1 MTYKANH
8 KRYNEMQYRNCGSS
22 GLKLP
27 LISLGLWHNFG
38 GKTINPESKKVLF
51 KAFDLGITHFDLANN
66 YGPPYGSAE
75 TNFGKVM
82 KSDLK
87 KYRDELII
95 SSKAGY
101 DMWEGPYG
109 EWGSKKHIVASCDQ
123 SLKRMCVDYFDIF
136 YSHRFDPNTPL
147 EETADALESIYR
159 SGKAQYIGVSSYSSK
174 KTNQMFEILK
184 SRNIKILIHQPSYSL
199 INRWIEKDL
208 TKTLLK
214 KGIGC
219 IAFSPLAQGMLSEKY
234 LKGIPKISRAN
245 QKITSLDKSLITK
258 KNIKMINELNSIA
271 KKRGQSLSQ
280 MALAW
285 TLNNKAVTSALI
297 GVRNLKQLKENV
309 ESLKNLNFSKKNYH
323 QLTKKLKMVELIYG
337 FHLALINYS
346 IILKSDLYLSVI
358 VRPNPGLLSS
368 KSINP
373 FSGTG
378 SPSKI

>member
-1 MTYKANH
+1 MPYKADN
-8 KRYNEMQYRNCGSS
+8 KRYNEMQYRNCGAS

-38 GKTINPESKKVLF
+38 GKTINLESKKVLF

-75 TNFGKVM
+75 ANFGKIM
-82 KSDLK
+82 KNDLN

-101 DMWEGPYG
+101 DMWRGPYG
-109 EWGSKKHIVASCDQ
+109 EWGSKKHVIASCDQ
-123 SLKRMCVDYFDIF
+123 SLKRMGLEYVDIF

-159 SGKAQYIGVSSYSSK
+159 SGKAQYIGISSYSAKQTK
-174 KTNQMFEILK
+174 KMFEILI

-208 TKTLLK
+208 TKTLLN

-245 QKITSLDKSLITK
+245 QKITSLDKKLITN
-258 KNIKMINELNSIA
+258 KNIKMIKELNILA

-280 MALAW
+280 MAIAW
-285 TLNNKAVTSALI
+285 ALNNKAVTSALI
-297 GVRNLKQLKENV
+297 GVRNLKQLRENV
-309 ESLKNLNFSKKNYH
+309 DSLNKLNFTKN
-323 QLTKKLKMVELIYG
+323 ELS
-337 FHLALINYS
+337 LINNKAKDGG
-346 IILKSDLYLSVI
+346 INLWLA
-358 VRPNPGLLSS
+358 SS
-368 KSINP
+368 SH
-373 FSGTG
+373 
-378 SPSKI
+378 

>member
-1 MTYKANH
+1 MSYKANN
-8 KRYNEMQYRNCGSS
+8 KRYNDMEYRKCGNS

-75 TNFGKVM
+75 ANFGKVM
-82 KSDLK
+82 KTDLN
-87 KYRDELII
+87 KYRDELLI

-101 DMWEGPYG
+101 DMWDGPYG
-109 EWGSKKHIVASCDQ
+109 EWGSKKHIIASCDQ
-123 SLKRMCVDYFDIF
+123 SLKRMGVEYVDIF

-159 SGKAQYIGVSSYSSK
+159 SGKAQYIGISSYSAKQTK
-174 KTNQMFEILK
+174 KMFEILK

-208 TKTLLK
+208 TKTLLN

-245 QKITSLDKSLITK
+245 QKITSLDKKLITS
-258 KNIKMINELNSIA
+258 KNIKMIKELNIIA

-280 MALAW
+280 MAIAW
-285 TLNNKAVTSALI
+285 ALNNKAVTSALI
-297 GVRNLKQLKENV
+297 GVRNLKQLRENV
-309 ESLKNLNFSKKNYH
+309 DSLNKLNFTKN
-323 QLTKKLKMVELIYG
+323 ELS
-337 FHLALINYS
+337 LINKKAKDGG
-346 IILKSDLYLSVI
+346 INLWLA
-358 VRPNPGLLSS
+358 SS
-368 KSINP
+368 SH
-373 FSGTG
+373 
-378 SPSKI
+378 

>member
-1 MTYKANH
+1 MTYKASS
-8 KRYNEMQYRNCGSS
+8 KRYQNMQYRNTGTS

-27 LISLGLWHNFG
+27 LLSLGLWHNFG
-38 GKTINPESKKVLF
+38 GNSMSAESKKILF

-82 KSDLK
+82 QQDLM

-109 EWGSKKHIVASCDQ
+109 EWGSKKHIIASCDQ
-123 SLKRMCVDYFDIF
+123 SLKRFQLDYVDIF

-159 SGKAQYIGVSSYSSK
+159 SGKALYIGVSSYSAK
-174 KTNQMFEILK
+174 KTNEMSSILK
-184 SRNIKILIHQPSYSL
+184 ERGIKILIHQPSYSL

-208 TKTLLK
+208 SSSLK
-214 KGIGC
+214 KNEIGC

-245 QKITSLDKSLITK
+245 QKITSLDKKLITK
-258 KNIKMINELNSIA
+258 KNIQIIQELNIIA
-271 KKRGQSLSQ
+271 KNRGQSLSQ
-280 MALAW
+280 MAIAW
-285 TLNNKAVTSALI
+285 VLHNKIITSALI
-297 GVRNLKQLKENV
+297 GVRDTKQLLENV
-309 ESLKNLNFSKKNYH
+309 QALENLNFSKEELK
-323 QLTKKLKMVELIYG
+323 LIDKK
-337 FHLALINYS
+337 ALDGGIN
-346 IILKSDLYLSVI
+346 IWAQ
-358 VRPNPGLLSS
+358 SS
-368 KSINP
+368 S
-373 FSGTG
+373 F
-378 SPSKI
+378 

>member
-1 MTYKANH
+1 M
-8 KRYNEMQYRNCGSS
+8 
-22 GLKLP
+22 
-27 LISLGLWHNFG
+27 I
-38 GKTINPESKKVLF
+38 
-51 KAFDLGITHFDLANN
+51 LGITHFDLANN

-75 TNFGKVM
+75 ANFGKVM

-101 DMWEGPYG
+101 DMWDGPYG
-109 EWGSKKHIVASCDQ
+109 EWGSKKHVIASCDQ
-123 SLKRMCVDYFDIF
+123 SLKRMNLDYVDIF

-159 SGKAQYIGVSSYSSK
+159 SGKAQYIGISSYSAKQTK
-174 KTNQMFEILK
+174 KMYEILN

-208 TKTLLK
+208 TKTLIN

-234 LKGIPKISRAN
+234 LKGIPKVSRAN
-245 QKITSLDKSLITK
+245 QKITSLDKKLITSR
-258 KNIKMINELNSIA
+258 NITMIKDLNVIA

-280 MALAW
+280 MSIAW
-285 TLNNKAVTSALI
+285 VLNNKAVTSALI

-309 ESLKNLNFSKKNYH
+309 DTLKRLDFTNN
-323 QLTKKLKMVELIYG
+323 ELS
-337 FHLALINYS
+337 LINKKAKDGN
-346 IILKSDLYLSVI
+346 INLWLA
-358 VRPNPGLLSS
+358 SS
-368 KSINP
+368 SH
-373 FSGTG
+373 
-378 SPSKI
+378 